1 VSGFRS
7 AAAAAGSGRCP
18 CGGGSRRLS
27 TADCCGPLLRG
38 ERLAAT
44 ADQLMRS
51 RYSAFATGDVDHLL
65 RTQAQDHSPRQPE
78 PERRRALE
86 ETCRRVRWL
95 RLEILAT
102 EAGGP
107 LDLEGT
113 VTFEAHYQQSGG
125 RRGVDR
131 RGVDRQGVMRECSR
145 FGREGGRLEGAW
157 LYLEAL
163 ELSG

>member
-1 VSGFRS
+1 MSGFRS

-18 CGGGSRRLS
+18 CGGGNRRFS

-51 RYSAFATGDVDHLL
+51 RYSAFALGDVDHLL
-65 RTQAQDHSPRQPE
+65 RTQAHDRSPHQPE

-95 RLEILAT
+95 RLEILVT
-102 EAGGP
+102 EAGGH

-113 VTFEAHYQQSGG
+113 VTFAAHYQQSDG
-125 RRGVDR
+125 RRGVAR
-131 RGVDRQGVMRECSR
+131 RGLMRECSR

>member
-1 VSGFRS
+1 
-7 AAAAAGSGRCP
+7 
-18 CGGGSRRLS
+18 
-27 TADCCGPLLRG
+27 
-38 ERLAAT
+38 
-44 ADQLMRS
+44 
-51 RYSAFATGDVDHLL
+51 VDHLL
-65 RTQAQDHSPRQPE
+65 RTQAQDRSPHQPE

-86 ETCRRVRWL
+86 KTCRRVRWL
-95 RLEILAT
+95 RLEILVT

-131 RGVDRQGVMRECSR
+131 RGVMRECSR

-163 ELSG
+163 ELLG

>member
-51 RYSAFATGDVDHLL
+51 RYSAFALGDVDHLL
-65 RTQAQDHSPRQPE
+65 RTQAHDRSPHQPE

-113 VTFEAHYQQSGG
+113 VTFAAHYQQSDG
-125 RRGVDR
+125 RRGVAR
-131 RGVDRQGVMRECSR
+131 RGLMRECSR

>member
-7 AAAAAGSGRCP
+7 AAAAGSGRCP
-18 CGGGSRRLS
+18 CGGGNRRFS

-51 RYSAFATGDVDHLL
+51 RYSAFALGDVDHLL
-65 RTQAQDHSPRQPE
+65 RTQAHDRSPHQPE

-86 ETCRRVRWL
+86 KTCRRVRWL
-95 RLEILAT
+95 RLEILVT

-131 RGVDRQGVMRECSR
+131 RGVMRECSR

-157 LYLEAL
+157 LYVEAL

>member
-1 VSGFRS
+1 MSGFRS

-27 TADCCGPLLRG
+27 TAACCGPLLRG

-51 RYSAFATGDVDHLL
+51 RYSAFALGDVDHLL
-65 RTQAQDHSPRQPE
+65 RTQAHDRFPHQPE

-113 VTFEAHYQQSGG
+113 VTFAAHYQQSDG
-125 RRGVDR
+125 RRGLDR
-131 RGVDRQGVMRECSR
+131 RGVMRECSR

>member
-1 VSGFRS
+1 
-7 AAAAAGSGRCP
+7 
-18 CGGGSRRLS
+18 
-27 TADCCGPLLRG
+27 
-38 ERLAAT
+38 
-44 ADQLMRS
+44 MRS

>member
-27 TADCCGPLLRG
+27 TAACCGPLLRG

-51 RYSAFATGDVDHLL
+51 RYSAFALGDVDHLL
-65 RTQAQDHSPRQPE
+65 RTQAQDRSPHQPE

-95 RLEILAT
+95 RLEILVT
-102 EAGGP
+102 KAGGP

-113 VTFEAHYQQSGG
+113 VTFEAHYQQSDG
-125 RRGVDR
+125 RRGVAR
-131 RGVDRQGVMRECSR
+131 RGVMRECSR